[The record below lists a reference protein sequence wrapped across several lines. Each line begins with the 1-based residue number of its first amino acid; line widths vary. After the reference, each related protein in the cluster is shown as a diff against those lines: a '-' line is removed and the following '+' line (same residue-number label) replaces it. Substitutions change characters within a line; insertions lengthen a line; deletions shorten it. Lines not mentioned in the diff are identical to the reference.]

1 MTEYASFG
9 DLELKV
15 LRWAEDRQILK
26 HGHSRTQMLKTV
38 SELGETC
45 DALIK
50 RDHEAFRDGIGDVLV
65 TLIIVSELEGTNL
78 LECLSYAWNEIKDR
92 RGHLNAAGVFIKEKN

>member
-1 MTEYASFG
+1 MNHSYSYG

-15 LRWAEDRQILK
+15 LRWAEARGILK
-26 HGHSRTQMLKTV
+26 NGSSSTQMLKTV

-50 RDHEAFRDGIGDVLV
+50 RDHEALRDGIGDVLT
-65 TLIIVSELEGTNL
+65 TLIIVAEMENTNL
-78 LECLSYAWNEIKDR
+78 MECLNHAYNEIKDR
-92 RGHLNAAGVFIKEKN
+92 RGRLNSSGVFEKEI